1 MSSVHFSSKTFAQA
15 AEIAEQIESLEKQ
28 LSVLLQGGNSLGE
41 NLSTPKAAAPK
52 RRVSLSKTTDGAE
65 PVRSA
70 EEGRGTL
77 RPAVVAILKKSK
89 NPLKTADI
97 YDALVA
103 QGYKFTFKEAK
114 KVLGIRLYKMLG
126 VQPLGG
132 GLFKA
137 K

>member
-1 MSSVHFSSKTFAQA
+1 MHFSSKIFIQA
-15 AEIAEQIESLEKQ
+15 AQIAEQIESLENQ
-28 LSVLLQGGNSLGE
+28 LSVLLQGGDSLAE
-41 NLSTPKAAAPK
+41 KQTTPKAAPK
-52 RRVSLSKTTDGAE
+52 RRISSPKKAASAA
-65 PVRSA
+65 PKAA

-77 RPAVVAILKKSK
+77 RPAVVAILTKSK

-103 QGYKFTFKEAK
+103 TGYKFTFKEPK

-132 GLFKA
+132 GLFTA

>member
-1 MSSVHFSSKTFAQA
+1 MSSVHYSSKNLAQA
-15 AEIAEQIESLEKQ
+15 AQIAEKIESLEKQ
-28 LSVLLQGGNSLGE
+28 LSLLLLGGNSIAE
-41 NLSTPKAAAPK
+41 KQSAPKAAPK
-52 RRVSLSKTTDGAE
+52 RRVSVPKKAE
-65 PVRSA
+65 SA
-70 EEGRGTL
+70 APKATEEGRGTL